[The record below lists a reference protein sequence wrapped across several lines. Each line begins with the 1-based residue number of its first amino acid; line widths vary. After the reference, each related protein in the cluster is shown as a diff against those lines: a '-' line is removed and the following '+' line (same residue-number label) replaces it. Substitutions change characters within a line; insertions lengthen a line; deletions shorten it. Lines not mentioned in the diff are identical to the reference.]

1 MRDRDRSWI
10 HELMERLDM
19 RDGDRSWI
27 QELNQEL
34 DIEAEQNELD
44 T

>member
-1 MRDRDRSWI
+1 MKKLDTRVDL
-10 HELMERLDM
+10 ELDM

-34 DIEAEQNELD
+34 YIVAE
-44 T
+44 